1 MLLFSGIA
9 LAGNSWL
16 EKGKEIMDQVGKD
29 ADTSGLKNEEISAG
43 LKEALRVGS
52 ETVVSNLGRK
62 DGFYKDAKVHI
73 PLPKQLDRVKAA
85 LNTIGMSKKL
95 DDLELKINRAAEVA
109 TPKAKNIF
117 RQAIMEMSFED
128 VKSIFNGPQDAATQY
143 FRKKMSPSLASEM
156 KPIVDDSL
164 NDVGAIKAYDDTMA
178 AYTSVPF
185 VPDIKSDMSGYV
197 VEKGIEGIFHYM
209 AEEEAAIRNNPA
221 KRTTELLERV
231 FGL

>member
-1 MLLFSGIA
+1 MISIKQTFSFRSPQHSGSMLTLTHYVVSGILA
-9 LAGNSWL
+9 LT
-16 EKGKEIMDQVGKD
+16 K
-29 ADTSGLKNEEISAG
+29 
-43 LKEALRVGS
+43 
-52 ETVVSNLGRK
+52 
-62 DGFYKDAKVHI
+62 
-73 PLPKQLDRVKAA
+73 
-85 LNTIGMSKKL
+85 SKFL
-95 DDLELKINRAAEVA
+95 SV
-109 TPKAKNIF
+109 
-117 RQAIMEMSFED
+117 
-128 VKSIFNGPQDAATQY
+128 
-143 FRKKMSPSLASEM
+143 KKMSPSLASEM